1 MLRYSDGV
9 NTTTVNTNQS
19 SLSISVSPNTTTTYS
34 LIDLTDGSGDNGTV
48 AGTATL
54 TVNHAPTFT
63 QNLYPATVTACAG
76 DNVVLTV
83 QVNGTNLSYQW
94 RKDGQPITNNLSA
107 TTNTLNIPTFNSGAV
122 GNYDVWVSGDCTS
135 GLSSNVQYVSMAQ
148 PIQITSSFDNSSLTI
163 CQGAPLVLSIHA
175 NGTNVRYQWCL
186 SGRNI
191 TNNNTA
197 QSSTY
202 YDSSITAS
210 DAGVY
215 DVVMSS
221 PCNTTGIVSTYK
233 SVYLSQSIAIS
244 EQPIGQSACLGGGAD
259 FMVNT
264 YGSNPMFQW
273 RKNGVAIM
281 NNGSARTSHLMLT
294 NISSSDSAWYDV
306 VVNNS
311 CEGESVTSSTAK
323 LTLYPSLV
331 IHAQPYSTWACMS
344 SDVQLRVEATGYSP
358 TYQWR
363 FNGKPIYDN
372 ATAREAILRLTKVGT
387 SAQGVYEVT
396 VYDVCSQWT
405 SASFTLHLATPI
417 TIINHLND
425 QQVCEGTNVQ
435 AQVQTSGSVSSYQWL
450 KNGIIL
456 PGQTSSRLRLTNVS
470 IEDNAWYMSVI
481 RGDTTCSAT
490 ADSTNSFQLTVLEQV
505 AITMQPHNAYAT
517 IGGFASFR
525 VDAIGATD
533 TYDLVPS
540 YQWYRNGSAMIDNA
554 NIHGSNSAQL
564 ILDNITASDNGA
576 SFSVMVHGPCGD
588 LSSTTASIIVS
599 SIVVSSQ
606 ITSRQVCQG
615 SATTLNYA
623 AHSDQFREFEY
634 QWFKNQNAIAGATDS
649 TLTISRIQASD
660 SGTYYLRVILDGSM
674 TVYSARAV
682 VSVLASPTFDT
693 LAQLTTLRSCSN
705 SALTLNSQVT
715 TGSNLEYQWMLNGFV
730 INGATSA
737 QYSLSSATIIN
748 DGLYSVTVMN
758 ACSTIHREVAQLIV
772 LTRTTIETHP
782 ALHTI
787 VMDGQLLQLS
797 VQATGDQLL
806 YQWSFNGI
814 EIAAATNSSYMKTV
828 SMSDSGNY
836 SVMINGSC
844 GQMNSNI
851 AAVTIS
857 SISAVHETSQQ
868 DGWTLSTCSPN
879 PTNSTSSFNFTSTQA
894 SRVHVSLSDVQ
905 GRNIAVIT
913 DANYEAGTF
922 TLNID
927 ANALQLSNGM
937 YSITLISSDGHALHQ
952 NVVVLR

>member
-1 MLRYSDGV
+1 M
-9 NTTTVNTNQS
+9 
-19 SLSISVSPNTTTTYS
+19 I
-34 LIDLTDGSGDNGTV
+34 
-48 AGTATL
+48 
-54 TVNHAPTFT
+54 
-63 QNLYPATVTACAG
+63 
-76 DNVVLTV
+76 
-83 QVNGTNLSYQW
+83 
-94 RKDGQPITNNLSA
+94 
-107 TTNTLNIPTFNSGAV
+107 
-122 GNYDVWVSGDCTS
+122 
-135 GLSSNVQYVSMAQ
+135 
-148 PIQITSSFDNSSLTI
+148 
-163 CQGAPLVLSIHA
+163 
-175 NGTNVRYQWCL
+175 
-186 SGRNI
+186 
-191 TNNNTA
+191 
-197 QSSTY
+197 
-202 YDSSITAS
+202 
-210 DAGVY
+210 
-215 DVVMSS
+215 
-221 PCNTTGIVSTYK
+221 
-233 SVYLSQSIAIS
+233 
-244 EQPIGQSACLGGGAD
+244 
-259 FMVNT
+259 NT

-306 VVNNS
+306 VVSNS
-311 CEGESVTSSTAK
+311 CEGQAVISSSAK
-323 LTLYPSLV
+323 LHLYPSLV
-331 IHAQPYSTWACMS
+331 ILAQPYSSWACTS

-363 FNGKPIYDN
+363 FNGEPIHNN
-372 ATAREAILRLTKVGT
+372 ATAREAILRLTKVDSST
-387 SAQGVYEVT
+387 QGVYDVT

-405 SASFTLHLATPI
+405 SATFTLHLASPI
-417 TIINHLND
+417 VIINQLND
-425 QQVCEGTNVQ
+425 QEVCEGTNVQ
-435 AQVQTSGSVSSYQWL
+435 AQVQASGSVSRYQWL
-450 KNGIIL
+450 KNGIVM

-470 IEDNAWYMSVI
+470 IEDNAWYMSVVY
-481 RGDTTCSAT
+481 GDTTCSAT

-517 IGGFASFR
+517 VGGFVSFR
-525 VDAIGATD
+525 VDAIGVKD

-540 YQWYRNGSAMIDNA
+540 YQWYRNGAAMIDNA

-564 ILDNITASDNGA
+564 ILDNIAASDNGA

-588 LSSTTASIIVS
+588 LSSTNASIIVT
-599 SIVVSSQ
+599 SIVVTAQ

-615 SATTLNYA
+615 STTTLNYA
-623 AHSDQFREFEY
+623 AHSDQFSKFEY

-649 TLTISRIQASD
+649 TLTIRRIQAAD
-660 SGTYYLRVILDGSM
+660 SGTYFLRVIMDGSM

-682 VSVLASPTFDT
+682 VSVLISPAFDT

-705 SALTLNSQVT
+705 SAITLNSHVVT
-715 TGSNLEYQWMLNGFV
+715 GANLEYQWMLNGTA

-737 QYSLSSATIIN
+737 QYSLSSAMN
-748 DGLYSVTVMN
+748 VHDGLYSVTVMN
-758 ACSTIHREVAQLIV
+758 PCSTIHREVAQVSI

-782 ALHTI
+782 APTT
-787 VMDGQLLQLS
+787 VVTDGQLLQLS
-797 VQATGDQLL
+797 VQASGDQLL

-814 EIAAATNSSYMKTV
+814 EIAAATNASYMKTV

-851 AAVTIS
+851 AAVSIS
-857 SISAVHETSQQ
+857 SISGVHETNQQ

-905 GRNIAVIT
+905 GRTIAVIT

-927 ANALQLSNGM
+927 ANALHLSNGM
-937 YSITLISSDGHALHQ
+937 YSITLFSSDGHALHQ